1 MTTSD
6 GAAASGHTHLTI
18 MVFKAVQNLPLL
30 AAEQQGLFRKYG
42 LSVEI
47 KIAPNSM
54 ELRDGLAAGRYQIV
68 HTAVDNALAM
78 VHGAN
83 IDVAVVMGGDDAFN
97 AVYVQPDIQSY
108 EDLRGKTVIVDA
120 LDTAF
125 GVKLYA
131 LLARKGLQRGDYE
144 VKSVGAT
151 YLRYQEMLN
160 DKDAKAG
167 MLHAPYS
174 VLAERAGLRKL
185 DVATEVVGPYQGTAA
200 FVLRGWAEQN
210 GAVVVRYLRA
220 YIEGLRWALDPANRQ
235 EAIGLLMRAIDVP
248 ADVAAASYAVATD
261 PQHGLARDAALDLEG
276 FRNVLRIRAE
286 FEGGTAAEL
295 PERYLDLSYYETA
308 LAELKATSAA
318 PGA

>member
-6 GAAASGHTHLTI
+6 EAAASGQTHLTI

-30 AAEQQGLFRKYG
+30 AAEQQRFFRNYG
-42 LSVEI
+42 LSVDI

-78 VHGAN
+78 VHGAK

-131 LLARKGLQRGDYE
+131 LLARKGLKRGDYQ
-144 VKSVGAT
+144 VRSVGAT

-160 DKDAKAG
+160 DKDAKAC

-200 FVLRGWAEQN
+200 FVLRSWAEQN
-210 GAVVVRYLRA
+210 REVVVRYLRA
-220 YIEGLRWALDPANRQ
+220 YVEGLRWALDPANRQ

-248 ADVAAASYAVATD
+248 EDVAAASYTVATD
-261 PQHGLARDAALDLEG
+261 AQHGLARDAALDLEG

-286 FEGGTAAEL
+286 FEAQPA
-295 PERYLDLSYYETA
+295 ERYLDLSYYETA
-308 LAELKATSAA
+308 LAELRAA
-318 PGA
+318 SDAPTA